1 MKASLPLLACLL
13 LLPVPARTGSDAA
26 WNTPVVDLRVGL
38 SQARDKDPSL
48 AVGAGQAGYLALER
62 GGVIGVLLPVSTGG
76 FNSRQT
82 TALSEYVSLR
92 GSLESSQR
100 FGFDDCRNQ
109 AGRISVWF
117 ELEAPNEL
125 AKSPSTV
132 RRWIERGVRVFRIAG
147 GHDNEL
153 ATVSTDTAPGPVS
166 GLTRIGRDVV
176 TEVLAAGALVDVS
189 GASDLTIDDVLEL
202 AERFRAPVIATH
214 SNARALADRA
224 GNFSDSTI
232 RAIARSGGLIAATAA
247 RDLLAAG
254 RSAKLDH
261 LVRQIVYMV
270 QIAGPEHVGLGTGFE
285 SGVGPV
291 RDFHGANDLPRLAV
305 SLRAA
310 GLSAADVERVLY
322 RNAQRLLCA
331 ARGTK

>member
-1 MKASLPLLACLL
+1 MKPFFPLLACLVV
-13 LLPVPARTGSDAA
+13 LPVPARTGSDAA
-26 WNTPVVDLRVGL
+26 WSTPVVDLRVGL
-38 SQARDKDPSL
+38 SRARDKDPSL

-62 GGVIGVLLPVSTGG
+62 GGVIGVLLPLSTDG
-76 FNSRQT
+76 FNSRQRV
-82 TALSEYVSLR
+82 ALSEYASLR
-92 GSLESSQR
+92 SSLESSRR
-100 FGFDDCRNQ
+100 FAFDDCRSQ
-109 AGRISVWF
+109 PARISVWF

-125 AKSPSTV
+125 AESPSTV
-132 RRWIERGVRVFRIAG
+132 RRWIERGVRVFGIG
-147 GHDNEL
+147 GEHDNEL
-153 ATVSTDTAPGPVS
+153 ATVSTDTAPGPVT

-189 GASDLTIDDVLEL
+189 GASDPSIDDVLEL
-202 AERFRAPVIATH
+202 AERFHAPVIATH

-224 GNFSDSTI
+224 GNFRDSTI
-232 RAIARSGGLIAATAA
+232 RAIAHSGGLIAVTAA

-261 LVRQIVYMV
+261 LVHQIVYMV
-270 QIAGPEHVGLGTGFE
+270 QIAGPEHVALGTGFE

-305 SLRAA
+305 SLRSA
-310 GLSAADVERVLY
+310 GLSAPDVERVLY

-331 ARGTK
+331 AHATK